1 MVSGFLR
8 PTGPLR
14 LTVSPLAHEL
24 RDGQT
29 ESAPE
34 IQEKSLPVKRFCRGE
49 TDIWVVFFFEVAIL
63 SYQHLPPRGGLCL
76 DMKMKIGV
84 LSDTHLHRLTRDFRY
99 MLDQFLGDVDLI
111 FHAGDFVSAEIV
123 EFLSRKNFHG
133 VHGNMDPIEV
143 KEALPEKKVI
153 QLGPYRVGLIHGDGP
168 SRGLEERIR
177 AEFQN
182 VDAIVYGHSH
192 RAANYVKDGIL
203 LFNPGTAT
211 GFSFSRDHSVGIL
224 RVGETIRGEII
235 PIE

>member
-1 MVSGFLR
+1 M
-8 PTGPLR
+8 
-14 LTVSPLAHEL
+14 
-24 RDGQT
+24 
-29 ESAPE
+29 
-34 IQEKSLPVKRFCRGE
+34 E
-49 TDIWVVFFFEVAIL
+49 T
-63 SYQHLPPRGGLCL
+63 
-76 DMKMKIGV
+76 KIGV
-84 LSDTHLHRLTRDFRY
+84 LSDTHLHRLTQDFRY

-153 QLGPYRVGLIHGDGP
+153 RLGPYRVGLIHGDGP

-192 RAANYVKDGIL
+192 RAANYVKHGIL
-203 LFNPGTAT
+203 FFNPGTAT
-211 GFSFSRDHSVGIL
+211 GFSFSRDHSIGIL
-224 RVGETIRGEII
+224 EVGETIRGEII